1 MNCKYHK
8 DKAAKN
14 ICEKCSSAICEDC
27 TVELGGK
34 KVCDACANRAL
45 FGEVRVP
52 DKRGFIKEFI
62 FFCLA
67 CFPGAAHLLMGLFSR
82 GMQLL
87 ITFIGAFVF
96 FSYLNTESFIPL
108 VVIPLWFFSFFD
120 SYHLRKRIDKGEEVV
135 DATAYDYGFI
145 MKNKNYLGIGMIALG
160 FVGFLNSI
168 NSFGDFQIIGV
179 HVRTIIWA
187 IRRGVFPLAL
197 VVAGFYLISKN
208 KKLDI
213 GTVEDAED
221 IISSEQQI

>member
-1 MNCKYHK
+1 MNCKYHGN
-8 DKAAKN
+8 KAAKN
-14 ICEKCSSAICEDC
+14 ICAKCSEAICEDC
-27 TVELGGK
+27 TVEFGDK
-34 KVCDACANRAL
+34 KVCNVCANKAL
-45 FGEVRVP
+45 FGDVKMQE
-52 DKRGFIKEFI
+52 KRGFIKEFV

-67 CFPGAAHLLMGLFSR
+67 CIPGAAHLLMGLFSR

-120 SYHLRKRIDKGEEVV
+120 SYYLRKKMDNGEEVA

-168 NSFGDFQIIGV
+168 NSFGNYQIIGI
-179 HVRTIIWA
+179 HVSTIIWA
-187 IRRGVFPLAL
+187 IRRGVFPVAL
-197 VVAGFYLISKN
+197 IIIGFYLISKN
-208 KKLDI
+208 KKSASDHTDI
-213 GTVEDAED
+213 EDEEE
-221 IISSEQQI
+221 IICSK